1 VSGESP
7 DIRVSDHDR
16 EAVIEVLRRA
26 SGEGRITLDEFS
38 EMAGAVFAARTRGEL
53 DAVTR
58 SLPVPLDPLVPPPGA
73 NLPAGTPGA
82 PGPATT
88 RVGAGTTG
96 TSRSIVAVM
105 SGQRRQG
112 RWRVAEQTTAF
123 AFWGGIELDLR
134 GAIIEGNEIEITA
147 IAIMGGIDITVPE
160 GIPVEMDGFVLMGG
174 SDNRVRDMP
183 VLPGAPLVRVKA
195 YGMWGGVSVKSKPA
209 DREKRKDRAARRG
222 RSHAAAPLPPAA
234 PVPPIP
240 PMPPPPPGVRV
251 RPPPPPARPAA
262 SAPSAP
268 SAQPAPSAPSAQPA
282 ASAVSAPSAPSAQP
296 AAAAPSAQSASSAP
310 PAAVPIDDRDIEAI
324 ADDVTAHPPDL
335 TKQAAPDGTVTILFS
350 DIESSAAFADKLG
363 DHRWIELLREHN
375 KLIRDQVAR
384 FNGSEVKS
392 EGDGFMVAFGS
403 ARKAILCAMGIQQTL
418 SMFRRE
424 HPDTQIQ
431 VRLGLHTGEVV
442 RDDGDLFGRNVIL
455 AARVAS
461 EAKGGEILVSSVVKE
476 LTESGGDLVFDEG
489 RDVELR
495 GLNRTYRLYAVD
507 WRA

>member
-1 VSGESP
+1 VNGESP

-38 EMAGAVFAARTRGEL
+38 EMAGAVFAARTRSEL

-58 SLPVPLDPLVPPPGA
+58 SLPVPLDPLLLPPGA
-73 NLPAGTPGA
+73 NLPARTAAAPGA
-82 PGPATT
+82 STPATT

-96 TSRSIVAVM
+96 VSSSIVAVM

-222 RSHAAAPLPPAA
+222 PAQAAAPLPPAA

-240 PMPPPPPGVRV
+240 SMPPPPPGVRV
-251 RPPPPPARPAA
+251 GPPPPPA
-262 SAPSAP
+262 
-268 SAQPAPSAPSAQPA
+268 QPT
-282 ASAVSAPSAPSAQP
+282 
-296 AAAAPSAQSASSAP
+296 AAAPPAP
-310 PAAVPIDDRDIEAI
+310 PAAPAANVPIDDRELYAI
-324 ADDVTAHPPDL
+324 ADDVTANPPDL

-375 KLIRDQVAR
+375 KLIRDQVTR

-403 ARKAILCAMGIQQTL
+403 ARKAVLCAMGIQQTL

-455 AARVAS
+455 AARVAA

-476 LTESGGDLVFDEG
+476 LTESGGDLVFDDG

-495 GLNRTYRLYAVD
+495 GLNRTYRLYSVD